1 MKNFDVNSF
10 QEQLRAQ
17 PWQLV
22 FDKDDINDAVKVWED
37 LFLEVINAHMPIRN
51 KRVKNKSSPWMCAE
65 IMALINERDKFKDKA
80 RKVKIT
86 LLKETLDSK
95 RKVLKKNHEEL
106 FRLCQIINASPIYLN
121 HHLMMGFL
129 CIFRQIL
136 SMNM

>member
-51 KRVKNKSSPWMCAE
+51 KRVKTNLPLGCA
-65 IMALINERDKFKDKA
+65 
-80 RKVKIT
+80 
-86 LLKETLDSK
+86 LKLW
-95 RKVLKKNHEEL
+95 L
-106 FRLCQIINASPIYLN
+106 
-121 HHLMMGFL
+121 
-129 CIFRQIL
+129 
-136 SMNM
+136 